1 MACRNFK
8 VYKNPYNGFKFHQT
22 GPIKILNSLI
32 ADTNVGVMYGNGV
45 REVHIEN
52 TIVDGASR
60 DWRERLGKGCS
71 NHIGIKHSSN
81 RWAETPE
88 RSMAFTNVTF
98 QNFCG
103 NVSYR
108 GDDLYGG
115 HHFNFSLLIISFFSL
130 CHCSTGGNIPILLR
144 QPLEQSWN
152 G

>member
-1 MACRNFK
+1 M
-8 VYKNPYNGFKFHQT
+8 YKNPYNGFKFHQT

-45 REVHIEN
+45 REVHLEN

-103 NVSYR
+103 NVSCR
-108 GDDLYGG
+108 GDVHGG
-115 HHFNFSLLIISFFSL
+115 HHFNFYFLLIISFRHSYYRGK
-130 CHCSTGGNIPILLR
+130 HSNSTTTAARAIV
-144 QPLEQSWN
+144 EWVMQSK
-152 G
+152 